1 MELELTGKH
10 VLITG
15 ASKGIGQAVAKH
27 FAKEGAHVHLVSR
40 DRDALNRVADDIRQ
54 QYGVGAFV
62 YAHDLSDS
70 TQIAALAKAVPHID
84 VLVNNAGA
92 IPGGSVAVV
101 DEAKWRAAWDLKVF
115 GYINMC
121 RTFLEIFGQQ
131 GHGVIVNIIG
141 IAGVAN
147 DYDYICGSAGNAA
160 LIAFTNALGSRS
172 TDKGVRVIGLN
183 PAATRTSRQE
193 TLLRSKAQA
202 KFNDAERWEELLA
215 DLPFDRLAEPDEVAD
230 LAVFLASARASYLS
244 GTVINLDGGNFYRK
258 R

>member
-1 MELELTGKH
+1 MELELAGKH
-10 VLITG
+10 ALITG
-15 ASKGIGQAVAKH
+15 ASKGIGLAVAH
-27 FAKEGAHVHLVSR
+27 AFAKEGAHVHLVSR
-40 DRDALNRVADDIRQ
+40 DAQALQLVADEITRS
-54 QYGVGAFV
+54 YGVSASV

-70 TQIAALAKAVPHID
+70 TQIAALAAAVPKID
-84 VLVNNAGA
+84 FLVNNAGA
-92 IPGGSVAVV
+92 IPGGSVDLV
-101 DEAKWRAAWDLKVF
+101 DEARWRAAWDLKVF

-121 RTFLEIFGQQ
+121 RTFLGIFGEQ

-172 TDKGVRVIGLN
+172 TDKGVRVVGLN

-193 TLLRSKAQA
+193 TLLRTKAQA
-202 KFNDAERWEELLA
+202 KFHDEERWEELLA
-215 DLPFDRLAEPDEVAD
+215 DLPFDRLAEPAEVAD
-230 LAVFLASARASYLS
+230 LTVFLASARASYLS